1 MPYELT
7 INPSFR
13 DFWQSVFYSHDRLN
27 TSTPFARKVGARTK
41 ALCNDGI

>member
-27 TSTPFARKVGARTK
+27 TSTPFARKVGARTR
-41 ALCNDGI
+41 AL